1 MQDRFKSK
9 KETKVIIS
17 ICKPFFGVNCQMQI
31 FNTSNN
37 EKAREYLKQYIA
49 QYGVPKK
56 IRTDQNTLFLSE
68 AFTEFCEHFGMKH
81 ITCPHRDHWG
91 NGKNVRLVRTINE
104 RLRTNMQ
111 IILSEVKSGL
121 SEILYSLGKSEKDGK
136 RRLKGFWVRNKT
148 RWNPT

>member
-1 MQDRFKSK
+1 
-9 KETKVIIS
+9 
-17 ICKPFFGVNCQMQI
+17 MQI

-37 EKAREYLKQYIA
+37 EKVREYLKQYIA

-56 IRTDQNTLFLSE
+56 IRTDQNTLFLGE
-68 AFTEFCEHFGMKH
+68 AFTEFCEHFEMKH
-81 ITCPHRDHWG
+81 ITCPPRDHWG

-136 RRLKGFWVRNKT
+136 RRLKGLWVINQT
-148 RWNPT
+148 R